1 MNKNEAIL
9 RYKTA
14 MTVFKNWLAD
24 GLISREELLA
34 IDTITAEKYGLSLS
48 SIYRG
53 IDLICA
59 ENRANIGMDYN
70 K

>member
-1 MNKNEAIL
+1 MSKHDAVL
-9 RYKTA
+9 RYKAA
-14 MTVFKNWLAD
+14 MTVFKNWAAN
-24 GLISREELLA
+24 GLITVEELLA
-34 IDTITAEKYGLSLS
+34 IDTIMSRKYGLSLS

-53 IDLICA
+53 NDLLCA